1 MRWESLETMSFKIFL
16 LEHPHLLPE
25 FDVKKLSQ
33 RWTKP
38 REDLTL
44 ASFDDNFLGSLAISC
59 IPDKNFIKD
68 LVLPVWNY
76 HKKHLEITLNP
87 SLLDVAMCFEVWS
100 SPKNGWLLPTKS
112 ASRCPK
118 VPSMFYPLRK
128 AGEVCNLSSVQFRS
142 EKGLTWGRQQAR

>member
-1 MRWESLETMSFKIFL
+1 MLSMSMRWESLETMSLKIFL

-44 ASFDDNFLGSLAISC
+44 ASFDDNFLGSLAVSC
-59 IPDKNFIKD
+59 IPDKIVIKD
-68 LVLPVWNY
+68 IKVLPVWNY

-87 SLLDVAMCFEVWS
+87 SLLDVAMS

-128 AGEVCNLSSVQFRS
+128 ASEVCNLSSSGHRRF
-142 EKGLTWGRQQAR
+142 LTWGRQQAR